1 MLCCTEASPGGQTD
15 EYCHGGDSLPHS
27 GSTVTQNYLAN
38 TSKMWKNLKLWN
50 ANFCMPKIRWL
61 RLWCVQFGRKD
72 VSYDIHHISC
82 SHNAFY
88 RPDKTILLIL
98 FVRGGAGHL
107 DPFEPTKNGPR
118 GPQMAS
124 KNGLFWSYLT
134 TFGLADTFYFFAT
147 IFFFALFKTWW
158 KWPKILGCLW

>member
-50 ANFCMPKIRWL
+50 ANFCMPKIRWI

-82 SHNAFY
+82 NHNAFY
-88 RPDKTILLIL
+88 RPDKTIQLGAGRGTWTPLKPPKMALGDLRWPPKTAFFGHIWPHLASLIL
-98 FVRGGAGHL
+98 
-107 DPFEPTKNGPR
+107 
-118 GPQMAS
+118 S
-124 KNGLFWSYLT
+124 
-134 TFGLADTFYFFAT
+134 TFLRR
-147 IFFFALFKTWW
+147 FFFLRCSK
-158 KWPKILGCLW
+158 LGENGQRF

>member
-1 MLCCTEASPGGQTD
+1 M
-15 EYCHGGDSLPHS
+15 
-27 GSTVTQNYLAN
+27 
-38 TSKMWKNLKLWN
+38 
-50 ANFCMPKIRWL
+50 
-61 RLWCVQFGRKD
+61 
-72 VSYDIHHISC
+72 SYDIHHISC
-82 SHNAFY
+82 NHNAFY

-147 IFFFALFKTWW
+147 IFFLRCSKLGENGQRFKDVSDKENGTVLHCLFF
-158 KWPKILGCLW
+158 